1 MPDLFNTTVHV
12 RQAPTAQ
19 HLKLVRWNVIRAWHI
34 AGASENAAIIEMV
47 AEAVSPEEAARLGR
61 RHQRLQAAAV
71 RPDWDQAKLQVM
83 LAALRAKVI
92 IAHLAFH
99 NVKMHWMNGVVLCA
113 CHPVRFSA
121 YSQCLEEVEIVAT
134 AFREAESQHMIA
146 VHCSF
151 QNTLCCCQ
159 DS

>member
-1 MPDLFNTTVHV
+1 VSKTTEGSRTCLPDLFNITVHV
-12 RQAPTAQ
+12 RQVPTAH
-19 HLKLVRWNVIRAWHI
+19 HLELVGWHFIKAWHI

-92 IAHLAFH
+92 IAHSAFS
-99 NVKMHWMNGVVLCA
+99 NVKDVLDEWRII
-113 CHPVRFSA
+113 V
-121 YSQCLEEVEIVAT
+121 CL
-134 AFREAESQHMIA
+134 
-146 VHCSF
+146 
-151 QNTLCCCQ
+151 
-159 DS
+159 